1 MLTTAGPGDQRSRV
15 VVAMGLKQGDLV
27 EELGWDT
34 DVDETLREAV
44 MDAVDAEMVDEPIDA
59 VGVVLLWWREEDGDL
74 ADVLINTL
82 PDLDEGGSVWLLT
95 PKVGRDGYVDPA
107 DIKEATV
114 TAGLA
119 LANAASVSEDWQAQK
134 IVRPKHSRR

>member
-1 MLTTAGPGDQRSRV
+1 MSEAKAPDESAVDQLNFKDGDYVQEFGYDDDVDFEFR
-15 VVAMGLKQGDLV
+15 
-27 EELGWDT
+27 EELEDGLGSEVLTEDDQ
-34 DVDETLREAV
+34 DV
-44 MDAVDAEMVDEPIDA
+44 VD
-59 VGVVLLWWREEDGDL
+59 GVILWWREDDGDL
-74 ADVLINTL
+74 TDALVDATQDVA
-82 PDLDEGGSVWLLT
+82 EGGSVWLLT